1 MSGLKIPGTLLVSQT
16 ALTSVEDNKIV
27 QNISAD
33 VHEETRIAATD
44 SQGFVY
50 HITVV
55 KDINA
60 SITHTASGSS
70 GTDDDS
76 WALAAISVNSND
88 DAGAATILLP
98 TGSANVPAG
107 LVTALNV
114 DDSAAGTFPVTVAIS
129 ANNQG
134 VLSATAS
141 ISGSD
146 VTASTAEN
154 VLKAQVVQWTIDAN
168 SAPTVGTGTQDV
180 LSDVLSA
187 EDLETQ
193 FASELATLVS
203 TYNGVNTVASWSISF
218 GAIAAATDNVL
229 SQHARAKSATNAN
242 VFAAGEKI
250 VAATHATF
258 LVTVDDYQ
266 GNSVDIVADSGS
278 AYNVFGVL
286 EQSA

>member
-1 MSGLKIPGTLLVSQT
+1 MSGLKIPGTITVSQ
-16 ALTSVEDNKIV
+16 ASLTSVEDNKLV

-33 VHEETRIAATD
+33 VHEATRVAATD

-76 WALAAISVNSND
+76 WALAAISVNSTD
-88 DAGAATILLP
+88 DAGSATILLP

-107 LVTALNV
+107 LVSALNI
-114 DDSAAGTFPVTVAIS
+114 DDSSAGTFPVTVSIS

-134 VLSATAS
+134 VLSATAA

-168 SAPTVGTGTQDV
+168 STPTVGTGTQDV

-187 EDLETQ
+187 SELETQ
-193 FASELATLVS
+193 FATELATLVS
-203 TYNGVNTVASWSISF
+203 TYNNVNTVASWAISF

-229 SQHARAKSATNAN
+229 SQHARAKSASNAS

-258 LVTVDDYQ
+258 KVSVDDYE
-266 GNSVDIVADSGS
+266 GNAVDIVANSGS

-286 EQSA
+286 SQSA

>member
-1 MSGLKIPGTLLVSQT
+1 MSGLKVPGTLSVSQT
-16 ALTSVEDNKIV
+16 ALTSVENNKIV

-33 VHEETRIAATD
+33 VHEETRVAATE

-76 WALAAISVNSND
+76 WALAAISVNSTD
-88 DAGAATILLP
+88 DAAAATILLP
-98 TGSANVPAG
+98 TGSATVPAG

-114 DDSAAGTFPVTVAIS
+114 DDSSAGTFPVTVAIS

-141 ISGSD
+141 ISGDD
-146 VTASTAEN
+146 VVASTAEN
-154 VLKAQVVQWTIDAN
+154 VLKAQVVQWTLDAN
-168 SAPTVGTGTQDV
+168 SAPTVGSGTQDV
-180 LSDVLSA
+180 LTDVLSSA
-187 EDLETQ
+187 DLETQ
-193 FASELATLVS
+193 FASELTALVN
-203 TYNGVNTVASWSISF
+203 TYNNVNTVASWSITF
-218 GAIAAATDNVL
+218 NAIAADTDNVL
-229 SQHARAKSATNAN
+229 SQHARALSKTDAN

-258 LVTVDDYQ
+258 LVTVDDYE
-266 GNSVDIVADSGS
+266 GNSVDIVADSGN

-286 EQSA
+286 QQSA